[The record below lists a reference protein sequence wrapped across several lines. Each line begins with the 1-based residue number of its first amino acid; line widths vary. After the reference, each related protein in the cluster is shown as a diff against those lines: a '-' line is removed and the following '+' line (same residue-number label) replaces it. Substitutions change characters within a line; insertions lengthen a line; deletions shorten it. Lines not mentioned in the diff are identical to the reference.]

1 MYYLSDYELGAF
13 ENENVLPEEGI
24 KVLVYNKGEFI
35 GGARYA
41 SDIPAFLLKDA
52 LDMYPQI
59 AELDKIVVVLEDG
72 RRVSK
77 KFATK

>member
-1 MYYLSDYELGAF
+1 MYYLSDYDLGPI
-13 ENENVLPEEGI
+13 ENADVLPDEGI

-35 GGARYA
+35 GGAVYA

-59 AELDKIVVVLEDG
+59 VELDRITVVLEDG
-72 RRVSK
+72 RRVTK
-77 KFATK
+77 KFDK